1 MVTLR
6 KGSDVLKKRYL
17 YLLLL
22 PGVLFL
28 TIFLVIPILSMIGT
42 TFHDEGTF
50 SLQGYIDFFKDK
62 YFIDILLT
70 TLRVSLLTT
79 FICILIGFPV
89 SYYIA
94 KLPSKRKAILLLFTI
109 FPLLT
114 SPVVRSFS
122 WMIIIG
128 KNGVLNKTLLSL
140 GLIQEP
146 LNILYTPN
154 AIIIGLIHLFL
165 PLIIVTLVGV
175 MENIDGDLLRA
186 SESLGAS
193 KIATFMKI
201 IVPLCVPG
209 LVIGSI
215 LVFVGSFTA
224 YTTPALLGGKQRV
237 ISTFLY
243 QNAITLNDWKL
254 ASIVATIMIVVTFI
268 IISIMN
274 GVAKKL
280 NPKG

>member
-1 MVTLR
+1 M
-6 KGSDVLKKRYL
+6 KKYYL

-28 TIFLVIPILSMIGT
+28 TIFMIIPIFLTIGST
-42 TFHDEGTF
+42 VNNESGFTI
-50 SLQGYIDFFKDK
+50 QGYIDFFQDR
-62 YFIDILLT
+62 YFIGILLT
-70 TLRVSLLTT
+70 TLRVSMITT
-79 FICILIGFPV
+79 IICILLGFPAA
-89 SYYIA
+89 YYIS
-94 KLPSKRKAILLLFTI
+94 KLGSRKKAIMLLLTI

-122 WMIIIG
+122 WMVIIG
-128 KNGVLNKTLLSL
+128 RNGVLNNLLMSV
-140 GLIQEP
+140 GLIEEP
-146 LNILYTPN
+146 LDILYTPT
-154 AIIIGLIHLFL
+154 AIIIGLVHLFL

-175 MENIDGDLLRA
+175 MENIESDLLKA
-186 SESLGAS
+186 AESLGAS
-193 KIATFMKI
+193 RLAVFSKVVI
-201 IVPLCVPG
+201 PLCVPG

-243 QNAITLNDWKL
+243 QNAITLNDWNL
-254 ASIVATIMIVVTFI
+254 ASIVATIMIVVTILI
-268 IISIMN
+268 ITIMN
-274 GVAKKL
+274 GMAKKL